1 MKYYYNSFGAG
12 PSYIDLESLDSFI
25 NKFWEDVI
33 SFLDHDP
40 NLGQEAY
47 VSFTLIG
54 ADSYFFSKL
63 MILRND
69 ARSLHMLRSQILNG
83 VVGSSLKSRED
94 TWVRKCYFTYKLEN

>member
-1 MKYYYNSFGAG
+1 MKYYNMNNTPNT
-12 PSYIDLESLDSFI
+12 PSYIDIESLDSFI
-25 NKFWEDVI
+25 TRFWEDVI
-33 SFLDHDP
+33 SPLDPD
-40 NLGQEAY
+40 LKESF

-54 ADSYFFSKL
+54 ADSHFFSKL
-63 MILRND
+63 MIIRND